1 MSRRLPFAETDWTAS
16 AVKHR
21 LKEAAATFWA
31 WHANQPRVGPTGF
44 RPSWPEI
51 VRQAAEAYGYDPV
64 RTRPAPP
71 APDAID
77 RMEAALDWLNL
88 VNDEDRRMLW
98 AWANG
103 AALWRIGQRF
113 GKSERTMHN
122 WIARAALVIAA
133 QLNQADAARRR
144 ATAKKLRRG
153 HA

>member
-1 MSRRLPFAETDWTAS
+1 MTRGAAFATPEWTPAL
-16 AVKHR
+16 VKHR

-31 WHANQPRVGPTGF
+31 WHANQPRVGPVGF

-51 VRQAAEAYGYDPV
+51 VRQAAEAYGYDSV
-64 RTRPAPP
+64 RSRPAPP

-77 RMEAALDWLNL
+77 RMDAALGWLNL
-88 VNDEDRRMLW
+88 VSEEDRRMLW

-122 WIARAALVIAA
+122 WIARATLLIAGR
-133 QLNQADAARRR
+133 LNRQDAASRRR
-144 ATAKKLRRG
+144 AAVQASRPG
-153 HA
+153 V

>member
-1 MSRRLPFAETDWTAS
+1 MSRRLPFAESGWTAS
-16 AVKHR
+16 IVKHR

-31 WHANQPRVGPTGF
+31 WHANQPRVGPVGF

-51 VRQAAEAYGYDPV
+51 IRQAAEAYGYDPV
-64 RTRPAPP
+64 RARPAPP

-77 RMEAALDWLNL
+77 RMEASLEWLNL
-88 VNDEDRRMLW
+88 VGDEDRRMLW

-133 QLNQADAARRR
+133 QLNQAEAMRRR
-144 ATAKKLRRG
+144 AAAKKIRRG
-153 HA
+153 RA

>member
-1 MSRRLPFAETDWTAS
+1 MTGRLPFTMTAWTPAV
-16 AVKHR
+16 VKHR

-31 WHANQPRVGPTGF
+31 WHANQPRVGPVGF

-64 RTRPAPP
+64 RSRPAPP

-77 RMEAALDWLNL
+77 RMEAALEWLNL
-88 VNDEDRRMLW
+88 VSDEDRRMLW

-122 WIARAALVIAA
+122 WIARATLLIAG

-144 ATAKKLRRG
+144 TASKRARR
-153 HA
+153 

>member
-1 MSRRLPFAETDWTAS
+1 MSARLHFADTGWTPAM
-16 AVKHR
+16 VKHR
-21 LKEAAATFWA
+21 LREAAATFWA
-31 WHANQPRVGPTGF
+31 WHANQPRVGPIGF

-51 VRQAAEAYGYDPV
+51 VRQAAEAYGYDSA
-64 RTRPAPP
+64 RARPAPP

-77 RMEAALDWLNL
+77 RMDAALDWLNL
-88 VNDEDRRMLW
+88 VSDEDRRLLW

-133 QLNQADAARRR
+133 QLNNAVAARRR
-144 ATAKKLRRG
+144 AAAKRARR
-153 HA
+153 